1 MRFFHIAKLA
11 PAFAVSIWAL
21 AGASTAW
28 AQLSPEKA
36 IRVRQSS
43 YYLMGHHMSRINAT
57 LKGDAPFDKASL
69 ESSATVLDLLGRLVA
84 DHYPAGSDSGNTRA
98 KPEVWK
104 EAARFKELG
113 KASQAE
119 AAKLLGAVQGG
130 NLDAIKAAYGSTT
143 KSCKNCHDSFKAN

>member
-1 MRFFHIAKLA
+1 MKLLRFARLA
-11 PAFAVSIWAL
+11 PVCAMSIWAL
-21 AGASTAW
+21 TGASAAW
-28 AQLSPEKA
+28 AQLSPERA

-57 LKGDAPFDKASL
+57 LKGDAAFDKASL

-84 DHYPAGSDSGNTRA
+84 DHYPAGSDTGNTRA

-104 EAARFKELG
+104 EAARFKELS
-113 KASQAE
+113 KASQVE
-119 AAKLLGAVQGG
+119 AAKLLGAVQSG

-143 KSCKNCHDSFKAN
+143 KSCKNCHDNFKAN